1 MLMASSV
8 EELRNLLSPEAL
20 GLRVVVFASV
30 KLSAHGRSAL
40 PEFEEAV
47 KRQLKTVRRKLV
59 RRRHIW
65 GIGAAWIITVP
76 AAGALSAL
84 LFFALR
90 FVAG

>member
-1 MLMASSV
+1 
-8 EELRNLLSPEAL
+8 
-20 GLRVVVFASV
+20 
-30 KLSAHGRSAL
+30 
-40 PEFEEAV
+40 
-47 KRQLKTVRRKLV
+47 V

-65 GIGAAWIITVP
+65 GIGADWIITVP